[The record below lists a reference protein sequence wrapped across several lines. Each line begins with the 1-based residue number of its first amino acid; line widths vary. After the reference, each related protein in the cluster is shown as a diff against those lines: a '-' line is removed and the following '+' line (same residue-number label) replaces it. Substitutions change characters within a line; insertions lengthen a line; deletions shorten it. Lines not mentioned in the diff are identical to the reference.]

1 MDPRTRT
8 FLWVGMA
15 VLAAL
20 SLRPAGEVLAADL
33 RGSSLESSDPAPR
46 SQVVR
51 ADRGAAEEDAAATP
65 PESSERTRRS

>member
-33 RGSSLESSDPAPR
+33 RGSSLETSDPASR

-51 ADRGAAEEDAAATP
+51 AEREAATDAVAP
-65 PESSERTRRS
+65 VDESSERTRRS